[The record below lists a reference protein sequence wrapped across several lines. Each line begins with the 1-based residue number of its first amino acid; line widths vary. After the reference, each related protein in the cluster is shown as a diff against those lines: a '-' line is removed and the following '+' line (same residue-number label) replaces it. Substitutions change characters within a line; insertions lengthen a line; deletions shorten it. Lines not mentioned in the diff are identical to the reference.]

1 MKSFSFSVLFLLFS
15 LCIHAQETSP
25 FNTGFEETLPSNI
38 MGQERKVWIHIPNSN
53 GGNKIKDKGQYPV
66 IYLLDGSEN
75 FNTVIF
81 IVSLT
86 L

>member
-1 MKSFSFSVLFLLFS
+1 
-15 LCIHAQETSP
+15 
-25 FNTGFEETLPSNI
+25 

-53 GGNKIKDKGQYPV
+53 GGNKIKDKGHYPV